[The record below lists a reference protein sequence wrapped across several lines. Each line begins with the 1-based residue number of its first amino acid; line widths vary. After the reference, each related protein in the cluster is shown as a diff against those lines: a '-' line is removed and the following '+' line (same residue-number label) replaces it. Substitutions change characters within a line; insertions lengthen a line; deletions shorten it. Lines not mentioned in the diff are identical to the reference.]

1 MRGQG
6 VPGLNPT
13 SEEIAMKFKIAFV
26 AAVATLLGGGL
37 QADPVALMDDAIGLS
52 KTSVFDDPAP
62 PEVAYS
68 SLDPKQSGILPRFW
82 EDAPPQVPH
91 RLDKFLPITAKA
103 NKCLECHEEP
113 EKIGKK
119 AKGKPTPMPESHYV
133 KSADDELTV
142 ANRRY
147 VCTLCHAP
155 QAEVGT
161 LVGNSFRGDQ

>member
-113 EKIGKK
+113 KRS
-119 AKGKPTPMPESHYV
+119 ARRPRASPRPCPSPTM
-133 KSADDELTV
+133 
-142 ANRRY
+142 
-147 VCTLCHAP
+147 
-155 QAEVGT
+155 
-161 LVGNSFRGDQ
+161 